1 MEQVRLP
8 KAVEACFA
16 ERALFS
22 LICLK
27 YALLSYEMLISG
39 KFTVLKF
46 IGVRA
51 CTVDESKVAWKLFS
65 SLC

>member
-8 KAVEACFA
+8 EAVEACFA
-16 ERALFS
+16 EEAMFS

-46 IGVRA
+46 IWVRA
-51 CTVDESKVAWKLFS
+51 FGVDG
-65 SLC
+65 